1 MSLFGNV
8 LSKYLLKPTSKV
20 ADKALDIAMPS
31 IQRDKEIRALVPQMQ
46 SAAEESKKANEE
58 RYNQLLTGYAQRTS
72 DVDQMN
78 RDVAGGYG
86 ARESDLTRLLD
97 NLGAQS
103 RADIGNQYSAQRA
116 AAEQDLASRGLGNTT
131 VRSSV
136 LSGLGERESAG
147 KRRFGEAMRQQQFGY
162 RRDLSGDTLAAQAAA
177 AQGYGNLSADRLN
190 AQANRASSY

>member
-78 RDVAGGYG
+78 RDVAAGYG
-86 ARESDLTRLLD
+86 APEADVGQMYRDVAGGGGGRESGVTKLL
-97 NLGAQS
+97 A
-103 RADIGNQYSAQRA
+103 
-116 AAEQDLASRGLGNTT
+116 
-131 VRSSV
+131 
-136 LSGLGERESAG
+136 
-147 KRRFGEAMRQQQFGY
+147 
-162 RRDLSGDTLAAQAAA
+162 
-177 AQGYGNLSADRLN
+177 
-190 AQANRASSY
+190 